1 MWTLISYIY
10 FSEGLVN
17 DAPRAVAAIRTMIEA
32 TDYCANQ
39 HNDAAQIA
47 AKAFRLHEAD
57 MKLYMSRYNY
67 RMEMPARLVVNN
79 FKEATEFATEQGLV
93 KKIPDWTD
101 FIRPQ
106 FMRDAAP
113 DRTTS

>member
-1 MWTLISYIY
+1 
-10 FSEGLVN
+10 
-17 DAPRAVAAIRTMIEA
+17 
-32 TDYCANQ
+32 
-39 HNDAAQIA
+39 
-47 AKAFRLHEAD
+47 
-57 MKLYMSRYNY
+57 
-67 RMEMPARLVVNN
+67 MEMPARLVVNN

-106 FMRDAAP
+106 FMREAAP